1 MMSSTVVALSTIS
14 MRTPVAAIWSSAVSG
29 PVSSS
34 IRINV
39 GRTASSASTLMSWAV
54 VTMGRASASAIV
66 LEMSRAT
73 TRSPAPSANTA
84 SVRPAVRVTMR
95 SPDVSRVVSELEHPA
110 ATTTAA
116 MIDDTKRFM
125 NRGSSG
131 LV

>member
-1 MMSSTVVALSTIS
+1 
-14 MRTPVAAIWSSAVSG
+14 
-29 PVSSS
+29 
-34 IRINV
+34 
-39 GRTASSASTLMSWAV
+39 
-54 VTMGRASASAIV
+54 
-66 LEMSRAT
+66 
-73 TRSPAPSANTA
+73 
-84 SVRPAVRVTMR
+84 VRPAVKVTMR